1 MTRSNAHHI
10 LGCNV
15 EFGDFKEYLGVQSV
29 SVSIDSSSGDLSVTV
44 IVDDHQGT
52 FGIADVVNTT
62 FNEDSFTTGIRFYL
76 DLPDYIDF
84 NSGKIDLMLIYE
96 EGVYGFT
103 VDNVLSAEVHI
114 SNENV
119 GIFLTNYMVNTALP
133 TGDLQFTVS
142 DGEIALEF
150 SDNHAQQSAKVT
162 YDEFSGLLVFFEQIR
177 IRV

>member
-1 MTRSNAHHI
+1 M
-10 LGCNV
+10 
-15 EFGDFKEYLGVQSV
+15 GVQSV
-29 SVSIDSSSGDLSVTV
+29 SVSIDSSSGDVSVTV
-44 IVDDHQGT
+44 IIDDHQGT

-84 NSGKIDLMLIYE
+84 NSGKIDLMIIYE

-119 GIFLTNYMVNTALP
+119 GVFLTNYMVKTALP

-162 YDEFSGLLVFFEQIR
+162 YDEFSGLFVFFEQIC